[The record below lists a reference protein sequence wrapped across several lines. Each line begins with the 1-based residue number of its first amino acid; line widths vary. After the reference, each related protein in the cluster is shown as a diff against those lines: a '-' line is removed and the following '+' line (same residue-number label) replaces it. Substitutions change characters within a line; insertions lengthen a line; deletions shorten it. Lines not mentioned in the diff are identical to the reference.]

1 MVNRRMLLSGVL
13 AIAGHATISRLQAAE
28 TGIGRDTVVRRF
40 AELVR
45 REYQDDAIGAA
56 LADRLLAR
64 LATGQYESA
73 DSATALAAALMQ
85 DVSAVTHDRHFHVL
99 AGMHHGSAPSI
110 RPGRRQSRPDPAWL
124 AQMRSENFG
133 LHGVEILDGNI
144 GRIDLRRFYSP
155 FDEVAARLG
164 AAMELV
170 ADTRSLI
177 IDLTRNIGGDPAGVA
192 HLSSYFLARE
202 PFVLN
207 RLHWRSSGVEDFRTT
222 AALPGPGYGE
232 ERPVIVAVS
241 RDTFSAAEEFAYN
254 LQALDRAVIVGQP
267 TAGGA
272 NHAEMFPVGMDV
284 VAFIPCAR
292 AENPVTGTN
301 WEGDGV
307 QPDVRAESDTIAS
320 EAHQEALRQTAR
332 KLSAGT
338 NKTIF
343 RGD

>member
-1 MVNRRMLLSGVL
+1 MINRRMLLSGVL
-13 AIAGHATISRLQAAE
+13 AVAGHAMIPRLQAAE
-28 TGIGRDTVVRRF
+28 TGVEHDTVVRQL

-45 REYQDDAIGAA
+45 REYQDEAIGAA
-56 LADRLLAR
+56 LADRLLTR
-64 LATGQYESA
+64 LATGKYASA
-73 DSATALAAALMQ
+73 DSAAALATALMQ

-99 AGMHHGSAPSI
+99 AGMHHGNAPSI
-110 RPGRRQSRPDPAWL
+110 RPGQRSSRPDPAWL
-124 AQMRSENFG
+124 GQMRSENFG
-133 LHGVEILDGNI
+133 LRCVEILDGNV

-164 AAMELV
+164 AALELV
-170 ADTRSLI
+170 ADTRSLVV
-177 IDLTRNIGGDPAGVA
+177 DLTRNVGGDPAGVA
-192 HLSSYFLARE
+192 HLCSYFFSRE

-207 RLHWRSSGVEDFRTT
+207 RFRWRSSGVEEFHTT
-222 AALPGPGYGE
+222 AALSGPGYGE

-254 LQALDRAVIVGQP
+254 LQALGRAVIVGQT

-272 NHAEMFPVGMDV
+272 NHAEMFPVGGDV

-292 AENPVTGTN
+292 AENPITGSN

-307 QPDVRAESDTIAS
+307 QPDVPAESDTIAS
-320 EAHQEALRQTAR
+320 EAHQEARRQTAR

-338 NKTIF
+338 NGTIL
-343 RGD
+343 RGR